1 MARGETVGSEH
12 SLPFLLAQQELT
24 SLLACSCILLPA
36 HTSTDKVNVLLPAH
50 TSTDKVNVLRPI

>member
-12 SLPFLLAQQELT
+12 SLPFLLAQQERT

-36 HTSTDKVNVLLPAH
+36 HTSTDKVNVL
-50 TSTDKVNVLRPI
+50 RPIQHK